1 MSSGDYLLG
10 VGLLAALITSTA
22 VTAVELRRLVLPA
35 WRGSPARV
43 AEAVLAIAAV
53 ILLAELVSLLGLFE
67 RWPLVIVSIA
77 TAAGATLVRRR
88 VERHTAGGVAHEPPE
103 QAAGR
108 ATVVVAILAVAVA
121 LTRSLQAALDALH
134 GGMFSF
140 DTLWYHL
147 PFAARF
153 AQDGSLTRLHYVGN
167 GPTTFYP
174 ANGELFHATGMLLFR
189 SDVLSPV
196 VNVAWLGLALLA
208 GWCVGRPDGV
218 APGTMVATCLVAFL
232 PVLGGAQ
239 AGTAGT
245 DIAVLALLV
254 AAIALVVNGLKSP
267 AALAVA
273 AIAAGL
279 AAGTKLDAW
288 SSVIALGVLAIVLA
302 RERRL
307 EAGVRWVIGV
317 AVVSGFWYV
326 RNLAAVGNPVPWFG
340 ARIGRLVSLH
350 STTAPADCGRTSVA
364 HYLLDPGFLSRRLGP
379 QLSPA
384 LGARWWLVVGLAVL
398 GTGAALCSSRPPLRG
413 LAVVALVTAAAYL
426 VTPATAGGPGASCFA
441 FNTRFATPAL
451 ALGLILLPLA
461 CAKLRHGPLL
471 SALALAV
478 ALGLTL
484 HPSHELA
491 PRAGAFV
498 FFVVACYLAVGARG
512 PLSRFPRVVLLA
524 ALALLVVLGGRH
536 EQRVYARIHYAATSL
551 SEPVASIANR
561 LRGVHNARIAVV
573 GLSEN
578 YPLTGSDLSNR
589 VEYPARRN
597 EARFLTYST
606 CRSWLLAL
614 RNGHYG
620 YVVTAREST
629 AAAAAAAWT
638 GRYPGAREVLA
649 STPGTTHRGNPWSWQ
664 LFKLDPT
671 RRVDPA
677 AACTSKD

>member
-10 VGLLAALITSTA
+10 VGLLAALFTSTA
-22 VTAVELRRLVLPA
+22 VIGVELRRLMLPG
-35 WRGSPARV
+35 WRGSPARL
-43 AEAVLAIAAV
+43 AEAVLAIAGA

-77 TAAGATLVRRR
+77 AAAAATLVRRR
-88 VERHTAGGVAHEPPE
+88 AEHRSADGAAHEPPE
-103 QAAGR
+103 RAPGLAA
-108 ATVVVAILAVAVA
+108 VVVAILAVAVA

-153 AQDGSLTRLHYVGN
+153 AQDGSLTQLHYVGN

-174 ANGELFHATGMLLFR
+174 ANGELFHAAGMLLFR
-189 SDVLSPV
+189 SDILSPV

-208 GWCVGRPDGV
+208 GWCVGRPYGV
-218 APGTMVATCLVAFL
+218 APATMVATCLVAFL

-254 AAIALVVNGLKSP
+254 AAIALFVNGIKSP

-273 AIAAGL
+273 AVAAGL

-288 SSVIALGVLAIVLA
+288 STVIALGVLAIVLA
-302 RERRL
+302 RGRRL
-307 EAGVRWVIGV
+307 EAGVRWGIGV
-317 AVVSGFWYV
+317 ALVSGFWYA
-326 RNLAAVGNPVPWFG
+326 RNLATVGNPVPWFG
-340 ARIGRLVSLH
+340 ARIGGLVSLH

-364 HYLLDPGFLSRRLGP
+364 HYLFDPRFLSRQLGP

-384 LGARWWLVVGLAVL
+384 LGARWWFVVGLAAL

-413 LAVVALVTAAAYL
+413 LAIVALVTAAAYF
-426 VTPATAGGPGASCFA
+426 VTPATAGGPGADCFA

-471 SALALAV
+471 SVLALAL

-484 HPSHELA
+484 HPSHEVA
-491 PRAGAFV
+491 PLAGAFV
-498 FFVVACYLAVGARG
+498 FFVAVCLAIGVRGSLPRLARVALV
-512 PLSRFPRVVLLA
+512 A
-524 ALALLVVLGGRH
+524 ALAFVVVVGGRH
-536 EQRVYARIHYAATSL
+536 EQQAYARIQYAATAF
-551 SEPVASIANR
+551 SEPVAPIANR
-561 LRGVHNARIAVV
+561 LRTVHDARIAVV

-578 YPLTGSDLSNR
+578 YPLTGRDLSNR
-589 VEYPARRN
+589 VEYPAGRD
-597 EARFLTYST
+597 EARFLPYSS
-606 CRSWLLAL
+606 CRGWLLAL
-614 RNGHYG
+614 RNGRYD
-620 YVVTAREST
+620 YVVIAREST
-629 AAAAAAAWT
+629 AAARAATWT
-638 GRYPGAREVLA
+638 GRYPGARKVLA
-649 STPGTTHRGNPWSWQ
+649 SAPGSTHRGNPWSWE

-671 RRVDPA
+671 RHVDPA
-677 AACTSKD
+677 TACASHD